1 MTGVQ
6 TCALP
11 ILRYIGRKLAPWKWI
26 FAGFIGFSISNNAG
40 HAIVSG
46 GAIRYR
52 LYTRWRFHA
61 SEIVRMVTFSGF
73 TYLVACFFLIIVG
86 YVITPSHAF
95 GAGSVSK
102 LTTEIVTLGAV
113 IGLAVYFGL
122 SLFYKKPLMVK
133 GVVFEMPPFRMAL
146 AQVFIGA
153 AAILAVLE
161 DDSLVHGPLE
171 ALFTATEE
179 TGMDGAFG
187 LKKGLLHGDILLNLD
202 SETEGELYVGCAG
215 GLDANIVFKYAA
227 EPTPA
232 RNYTAARITVKGL
245 KGGHSGIQIVCQ
257 RANANKVLFRFLN
270 AASASRD
277 LVLCSV
283 DGGGLRNAIPREA
296 EAVVMVK
303 TKEYEA
309 FAKELKAYEKVIK
322 AEYAGIEDAVS
333 IKLKECE
340 APKER
345 IAADVAAQ
353 LTKAVVGCPDG
364 VQRMSVSM
372 PGLVQTSSN
381 LARVVSDGKSV
392 KLQCLLRSSVN
403 SEKAA
408 LGEAI
413 AAVFSLAGAKV
424 QLTGS
429 YDGWN
434 PNMESPILKAMTASY
449 KALYGKEPAVTAIHA
464 GLECGII
471 GSKYPKMDMI
481 SFGPTICYPH
491 SPDEKVE
498 IASVGK
504 FYDFMVDTLRNI
516 PKK

>member
-1 MTGVQ
+1 MDNNLS
-6 TCALP
+6 ALKP
-11 ILRYIGRKLAPWKWI
+11 ALVWKH
-26 FAGFIGFSISNNAG
+26 FAQ
-40 HAIVSG
+40 
-46 GAIRYR
+46 
-52 LYTRWRFHA
+52 
-61 SEIVRMVTFSGF
+61 IVRIPRPSSHEEKIRQYVLDFARAKGLECKEDAAHNVYVRKPASKGMEDRKGVVLQAHLDMVPQKNNDKEFDF
-73 TYLVACFFLIIVG
+73 TKDPIDAYIDGEWVTADG
-86 YVITPSHAF
+86 T
-95 GAGSVSK
+95 
-102 LTTEIVTLGAV
+102 TLGADN
-113 IGLAVYFGL
+113 G
-122 SLFYKKPLMVK
+122 
-133 GVVFEMPPFRMAL
+133 
-146 AQVFIGA
+146 IGA

-187 LKKGLLHGDILLNLD
+187 LQKGLLHGDILLNLD

-215 GLDANIVFKYAA
+215 GLDANITFNYTA

-232 RNYTAARITVKGL
+232 SNYTAAKISVKGL

-270 AASASRD
+270 AAAAAREV
-277 LVLCSV
+277 LLCSV

-303 TKEYEA
+303 TGEYEA
-309 FAKELKAYEKVIK
+309 LASELKAYEEVIK

-333 IKLKECE
+333 ISISACD
-340 APKER
+340 APKEQ
-345 IAADVAAQ
+345 IARDVAAK
-353 LTKAVVGCPDG
+353 LTKAVIGCPDG

-381 LARVVSDGKSV
+381 LARVVSDGKTV

-403 SEKAA
+403 TEKAA

-413 AAVFSLAGAKV
+413 EAVFELAGAEV
-424 QLTGS
+424 LLSGS

-449 KALYGKEPAVTAIHA
+449 KALYGREPAVTAIHA

-471 GSKYPKMDMI
+471 GSNYPKMDMI